1 MVKEAFTTKL
11 GLSPENEG
19 LLNTINTILERYA
32 AQGYRLT
39 LRQLFYA
46 LVTENIIENSK
57 AEYQKLSKILTRGR
71 MAGVVDWAMI
81 EDRGRQSH
89 LPYYAFNPADAI
101 NDIVNSYRL
110 NRQDG
115 QENYIEVWCEKDA
128 LSQILGRVT
137 TYYHVPLSINK
148 GYSSCSAMY
157 EAAGRINRH
166 LNYGPEQATI
176 LYIGDHDPSGL
187 DMVRDIQ
194 ARLEEFRCYP
204 EIKHIA
210 LTTALVKKYNPP
222 ENHLKK
228 DDFGKLKDP
237 RGQAYYEKFGNRS
250 WEVDALKPEVLDA
263 LIRSEIEKIIDLD
276 TFNDMLTK
284 EREDKRRLTEF
295 AKTL

>member
-11 GLSPENEG
+11 GLGPENAD

-71 MAGVVDWAMI
+71 MAGRVDWDMI
-81 EDRGRQSH
+81 EDRGRQSY
-89 LPYYAFNPADAI
+89 LPYYAFDPADAI

-110 NRQDG
+110 NRQTG

-128 LSQILGRVT
+128 LSQILRRVT
-137 TYYHVPLSINK
+137 TFYHIPLSINK
-148 GYSSCSAMY
+148 GYTSCSAMY
-157 EAAGRINRH
+157 EAASRINYKTKH
-166 LNYGPEQATI
+166 DYEWATV

-187 DMVRDIQ
+187 DMIRDIE
-194 ARLEEFRCYP
+194 ARLEEFNCNP
-204 EIKHIA
+204 VIKHVA
-210 LTTALVKKYNPP
+210 LTTALVRKYNPP

-237 RGQAYYEKFGNRS
+237 RGQAYFEKFGNKS
-250 WEVDALKPEVLDA
+250 WEVDALRPEVLDA
-263 LIRSEIEKIIDLD
+263 LIRAEIEKQINLD
-276 TFNDMLTK
+276 TFNNMLEK
-284 EREDKRRLTEF
+284 EAVDKRKLTEF